1 MAPRYRIRFIDV
13 VSTAPRPDMRTYN
26 LIALTLLA
34 ALSTPVLAQNYP
46 AKPVRLMVGF
56 APGGGT
62 DIVAR
67 VLAQKLSEWWG
78 QQVIVENRAGATGT
92 IAADFVAKSTPDG
105 YTLLM
110 GHVNSNAIA
119 PTLFKKLPYDAVK
132 DFASITYVGYVPNV
146 LTVHP
151 SLPTKNVKELVAL
164 AKTRAGELT
173 CASSG
178 TGSTQH
184 LALEMF
190 MTLTATK
197 IIHVPYKGSGQAI
210 VDLVAGQVQMN
221 FDTMPPVLDHI
232 RGNRLRALAVTTP
245 KRAEPLPDVP
255 TFMETGLK
263 GFEMTNWYGV
273 VAPAA
278 TPREVINKINADLNK
293 ALNDPGV
300 RKRLADVGTE
310 IGGGSAESFDAFI
323 KTEIVKY
330 TKLVKAANVQLD

>member
-1 MAPRYRIRFIDV
+1 
-13 VSTAPRPDMRTYN
+13 MRHCKW
-26 LIALTLLA
+26 LLPALLA
-34 ALSTPVLAQNYP
+34 AATPSLAQTWP
-46 AKPVRLMVGF
+46 AKPIRLIVGF

-67 VLAQKLSEWWG
+67 VLGQKLSEWWG
-78 QQVIVENRAGATGT
+78 QQVVVENRAGATGT
-92 IAADFVAKSTPDG
+92 IAADFVAKAPADG

-132 DFASITYVGYVPNV
+132 DFASITYIGYVPNV

-151 SLPTKNVKELVAL
+151 SLPTKNVKELIAL
-164 AKTRAGELT
+164 AKSRAGELT

-190 MTLTATK
+190 MTLTGTK

-293 ALNDPGV
+293 ALSDPGV

>member
-1 MAPRYRIRFIDV
+1 MRSSKLIWLAILAAA
-13 VSTAPRPDMRTYN
+13 TAPSFAQSYPSKPIR
-26 LIALTLLA
+26 LL
-34 ALSTPVLAQNYP
+34 
-46 AKPVRLMVGF
+46 VGF

-67 VLAQKLSEWWG
+67 VVGQKLSEWWG

-92 IAADFVAKSTPDG
+92 IAADLVAKSPADG

-132 DFASITYVGYVPNV
+132 DFASITYIGYVPNV

-151 SLPTKNVKELVAL
+151 SLPVKNVKELIAL
-164 AKTRAGELT
+164 AKARAGELT

-184 LALEMF
+184 LALELF
-190 MTLTATK
+190 MTLTGVK

-210 VDLVAGQVQMN
+210 VDLLAGQVQMN

-232 RGNRLRALAVTTP
+232 RANRLRALGVTTP
-245 KRAEPLPDVP
+245 KRAEQLPNVP
-255 TFMETGLK
+255 TLEETGLK

-278 TPREVINKINADLNK
+278 TPRDIVTKVNADINK
-293 ALNDPGV
+293 ALADPTV
-300 RKRLADVGTE
+300 RKRLAEVGTE
-310 IGGGSAESFDAFI
+310 IGGGTPEAFDAFI
-323 KTEIVKY
+323 KTEIAKY

>member
-1 MAPRYRIRFIDV
+1 
-13 VSTAPRPDMRTYN
+13 MRN
-26 LIALTLLA
+26 HTLLA
-34 ALSTPVLAQNYP
+34 IALAGCVSLPALAQNYP
-46 AKPVRLMVGF
+46 AKPIRLMVGF

-67 VLAQKLSEWWG
+67 VLAQKLSETWG
-78 QQVIVENRAGATGT
+78 QQVVVENRAGATGT
-92 IAADFVAKSTPDG
+92 IAADFVAKSAPDG

-132 DFASITYVGYVPNV
+132 DFASVTYVGYVPNV

-151 SLPTKNVKELVAL
+151 SLPTKNVKDLIAL

-190 MTLTATK
+190 MTLTGTK

-232 RGNRLRALAVTTP
+232 RANRLRALAVTTP
-245 KRAEPLPDVP
+245 KRADQLPNVP
-255 TFMETGLK
+255 TFVETGLK

-278 TPREVINKINADLNK
+278 VPRDIINRINADLNK
-293 ALNDPGV
+293 ALADPTV

-310 IGGGSAESFDAFI
+310 IGGGTAESFDAFI

>member
-1 MAPRYRIRFIDV
+1 
-13 VSTAPRPDMRTYN
+13 MRHCKW
-26 LIALTLLA
+26 LLPALLA
-34 ALSTPVLAQNYP
+34 AATTPALAQTWP
-46 AKPVRLMVGF
+46 AKPIRLMVGF

-67 VLAQKLSEWWG
+67 VLAQKLSEGWG
-78 QQVIVENRAGATGT
+78 QQVVVENRAGATGT
-92 IAADFVAKSTPDG
+92 IAADFVAKSAPDG

-132 DFASITYVGYVPNV
+132 DFASVTYIGYVPNV

-151 SLPTKNVKELVAL
+151 SLPTKNVKELIAL
-164 AKTRAGELT
+164 AKSRAGELT

-190 MTLTATK
+190 MTHTGTK

-245 KRAEPLPDVP
+245 KRAEQLPDVP
-255 TFMETGLK
+255 TFVETGLK

-278 TPREVINKINADLNK
+278 VPRDIINRINADLNR
-293 ALNDPGV
+293 ALADPAV

-310 IGGGSAESFDAFI
+310 IGGGTAESFDAFV

>member
-1 MAPRYRIRFIDV
+1 
-13 VSTAPRPDMRTYN
+13 MRN
-26 LIALTLLA
+26 HTLLA
-34 ALSTPVLAQNYP
+34 IALAGGVSLPALAQNYP
-46 AKPVRLMVGF
+46 AKPIRLMVGF

-67 VLAQKLSEWWG
+67 VLAQKLSETWG
-78 QQVIVENRAGATGT
+78 QQVVVENRAGATGT
-92 IAADFVAKSTPDG
+92 IAADFVAKSAPDG

-132 DFASITYVGYVPNV
+132 DFASVTYVGYVPNV

-151 SLPTKNVKELVAL
+151 SLPTKNVKDLIAL

-190 MTLTATK
+190 MTLTGTK

-232 RGNRLRALAVTTP
+232 RANRLRALAVTTP
-245 KRAEPLPDVP
+245 KRADQLPNVP
-255 TFMETGLK
+255 TFVETGLK

-278 TPREVINKINADLNK
+278 VPRDIINRINADLNK
-293 ALNDPGV
+293 ALADPTV

-310 IGGGSAESFDAFI
+310 IGGGTAESFDAFI

>member
-1 MAPRYRIRFIDV
+1 
-13 VSTAPRPDMRTYN
+13 MRHCKW
-26 LIALTLLA
+26 LLA
-34 ALSTPVLAQNYP
+34 AILAVAATPSLAQTWP
-46 AKPVRLMVGF
+46 AKPIRLMVGF

-78 QQVIVENRAGATGT
+78 QQVVVENRAGATGT
-92 IAADFVAKSTPDG
+92 IAADFVAKSAPDG

-132 DFASITYVGYVPNV
+132 DFASVTYVGYVPNV

-151 SLPTKNVKELVAL
+151 SLPTKTVKDLIAL
-164 AKTRAGELT
+164 AKSRAGELT

-190 MTLTATK
+190 MTITGTK

-245 KRAEPLPDVP
+245 KRAEQLPDVP
-255 TFMETGLK
+255 TFVETGLK

-278 TPREVINKINADLNK
+278 TPRDVVNKINADLNK
-293 ALNDPGV
+293 ALADPAV

-310 IGGGSAESFDAFI
+310 IGGGTAESFDAFV

>member
-1 MAPRYRIRFIDV
+1 
-13 VSTAPRPDMRTYN
+13 MRTRF
-26 LIALTLLA
+26 LTAIAIAACATLPA
-34 ALSTPVLAQNYP
+34 FAQSYP
-46 AKPVRLMVGF
+46 SKPVRLLVGF

-78 QQVIVENRAGATGT
+78 QQVVVENRAGATGT
-92 IAADFVAKSTPDG
+92 IAADLVAKAPADG
-105 YTLLM
+105 YMLLM

-132 DFASITYVGYVPNV
+132 DFASVTYVGYVPNV

-164 AKTRAGELT
+164 AKSRAGELT

-190 MTLTATK
+190 MTLTGTK

-210 VDLVAGQVQMN
+210 VDLLAGQVQMN

-232 RGNRLRALAVTTP
+232 RAKRLRALAVTTP
-245 KRAEPLPDVP
+245 KRAGQLPDVP
-255 TFMETGLK
+255 TLAETGLK

-273 VAPAA
+273 VAPGA
-278 TPREVINKINADLNK
+278 TPRDIVNKINADLNK
-293 ALNDPGV
+293 ALADPGV
-300 RKRLADVGTE
+300 RRRLEEVGTE
-310 IGGGSAESFDAFI
+310 IGGGTPESFDAFI
-323 KTEIVKY
+323 KTEIIKY

>member
-1 MAPRYRIRFIDV
+1 
-13 VSTAPRPDMRTYN
+13 MRHCKW
-26 LIALTLLA
+26 LLPALLA
-34 ALSTPVLAQNYP
+34 AATTPSLAQTWP

-67 VLAQKLSEWWG
+67 VLGQKLSEWWG
-78 QQVIVENRAGATGT
+78 QQVVVENRAGATGT
-92 IAADFVAKSTPDG
+92 IAADFVAKAPADG

-132 DFASITYVGYVPNV
+132 DFASITYIGYVPNV

-151 SLPTKNVKELVAL
+151 SLPTKNVKELIAL

-190 MTLTATK
+190 MTLTGTK

-232 RGNRLRALAVTTP
+232 RTNHLRALAVTTP
-245 KRAEPLPDVP
+245 KRAEQLPEVP
-255 TFMETGLK
+255 TLAETGLK
-263 GFEMTNWYGV
+263 GFEMTNWYGI

-278 TPREVINKINADLNK
+278 TPRDVINKINADINK
-293 ALNDPGV
+293 ALAEPGV

-310 IGGGSAESFDAFI
+310 IGGGTPESFDAFV
-323 KTEIVKY
+323 KTEIAKY

>member
-1 MAPRYRIRFIDV
+1 
-13 VSTAPRPDMRTYN
+13 MRTRF
-26 LIALTLLA
+26 LTAIAIAACATLPA
-34 ALSTPVLAQNYP
+34 FAQSYP
-46 AKPVRLMVGF
+46 SKPVRLLVGF

-78 QQVIVENRAGATGT
+78 QQVVVENRAGATGT
-92 IAADFVAKSTPDG
+92 IAADLVAKAPADG
-105 YTLLM
+105 YMLLM

-132 DFASITYVGYVPNV
+132 DFASVTYVGYVPNV

-164 AKTRAGELT
+164 AKSRAGELT

-190 MTLTATK
+190 MTLTGTK

-210 VDLVAGQVQMN
+210 VDLLAGQVQMN

-232 RGNRLRALAVTTP
+232 RAKRLRALAVTTP
-245 KRAEPLPDVP
+245 KRAGQLPEVP
-255 TFMETGLK
+255 TLAETGLK

-273 VAPAA
+273 VAPGA
-278 TPREVINKINADLNK
+278 TPRDIVNKINADLNK
-293 ALNDPGV
+293 ALADPGV
-300 RKRLADVGTE
+300 RRRLEEVGTE
-310 IGGGSAESFDAFI
+310 IGGGTPESFDAFI
-323 KTEIVKY
+323 KTEIIKY

>member
-1 MAPRYRIRFIDV
+1 
-13 VSTAPRPDMRTYN
+13 MRN
-26 LIALTLLA
+26 HTLLA
-34 ALSTPVLAQNYP
+34 IALAGCVSLPALAQNYP
-46 AKPVRLMVGF
+46 AKPIRLMVGF

-67 VLAQKLSEWWG
+67 VLAQKLSESWG
-78 QQVIVENRAGATGT
+78 QQVVVENRAGATGT
-92 IAADFVAKSTPDG
+92 IAADFVAKSAPDG

-132 DFASITYVGYVPNV
+132 DFASVTYVGYVPNV

-151 SLPTKNVKELVAL
+151 SLPTKNVKDLIAL

-190 MTLTATK
+190 MTLTGTK

-232 RGNRLRALAVTTP
+232 RANRLRALAVTTP
-245 KRAEPLPDVP
+245 KRADQLPNVP
-255 TFMETGLK
+255 TFVETGLK

-278 TPREVINKINADLNK
+278 VPRDIINRINADLNK
-293 ALNDPGV
+293 ALADPTV

-310 IGGGSAESFDAFI
+310 IGGGTAESFDAFI

>member
-1 MAPRYRIRFIDV
+1 MTPRYRIRSIDV
-13 VSTAPRPDMRTYN
+13 VSTAQRPDMRTYH
-26 LIALTLLA
+26 LIALPLLA

-132 DFASITYVGYVPNV
+132 DFASVTYIGYVQ
-146 LTVHP
+146 
-151 SLPTKNVKELVAL
+151 NVKELVAL

-273 VAPAA
+273 VAPVA

-293 ALNDPGV
+293 ALSDPGV